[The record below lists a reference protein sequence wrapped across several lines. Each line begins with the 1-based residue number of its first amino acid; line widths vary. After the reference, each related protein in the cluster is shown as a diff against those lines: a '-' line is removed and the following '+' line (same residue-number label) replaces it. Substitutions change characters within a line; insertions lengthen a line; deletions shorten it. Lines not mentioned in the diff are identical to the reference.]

1 VSGLT
6 DEALAMLLAEAE
18 GLLASGQSEDAER
31 ALRGGLKRWKG
42 HRDLTFLLGDAL
54 RDQGRLDEAAGLYR
68 GIVISAPTDSDAWSA
83 LASALLYQ
91 LRWTEAAKAANRAIR
106 EDPGHPEASYVR
118 AVLRERR
125 GDYAGAQRDF
135 IRAASASP
143 RIWPLPV
150 PLDDETV
157 ETVVTEMLEAL
168 HPTLREYLADIPII
182 LEEFPSDEA
191 LRHYDP
197 PAYPT
202 ELLAYFSGH
211 SLMERSLD
219 DPWSGM
225 PGAIVLFRR
234 NLQRFAQNR
243 AQLLDELRITLL
255 HEVGHF
261 LGLSEGDLEDR
272 GLD

>member
-1 VSGLT
+1 MSNTT
-6 DEALAMLLAEAE
+6 DEALAVLLIEVEGMLS
-18 GLLASGQSEDAER
+18 SGYSEDAER
-31 ALRGGLKRWKG
+31 ALRGGLKRWKD

-68 GIVISAPTDSDAWSA
+68 AIVLGTPSDADAWSA
-83 LASALLYQ
+83 LASALLYL
-91 LRWTEAAKAANRAIR
+91 LRWDEAAKAANRAIR

-125 GDYAGAQRDF
+125 GDYAGAERDF
-135 IRAASASP
+135 LRAASASP
-143 RIWPLPV
+143 QVWPLPV
-150 PLDDETV
+150 PLSDETV
-157 ETVVTEMLEAL
+157 ETVVVELLEAL
-168 HPTLREYLADIPII
+168 HPTLREYLADIPIL

-225 PGAIVLFRR
+225 PGTIVLFRR
-234 NLQRFAQNR
+234 NLQRFAQDR
-243 AQLLDELRITLL
+243 EQLLEELRITLL

-261 LGLSEGDLEDR
+261 LGLSEADLEDR